1 MCVSGI
7 ARDYRLFRHLL
18 RSIHRGY
25 ARITTILQVSP
36 MPAPRPA
43 SDRHIVLR
51 LPRHTL
57 KIAGIAFAAGMLLFL
72 LVWATGRKDDFY
84 KPSPAQ
90 PTASAQTEDTIAP
103 LPAPLPAQDGA
114 SDMPQAKPPADT
126 PTLVDTAPAAP
137 PAPTPL
143 PEDAAPGAPGS
154 AAPSKAPV
162 AGGDRPVPIQGQMP
176 PPRYPSAALR
186 RGDAGDVVVR
196 VDVDAAGNPGG
207 VTLVQRSGSRDLDR
221 AAMEAVRHW
230 RFHPAQRNGQPV
242 AGSTDIPFEFKP
254 AQ

>member
-1 MCVSGI
+1 
-7 ARDYRLFRHLL
+7 
-18 RSIHRGY
+18 
-25 ARITTILQVSP
+25 

-43 SDRHIVLR
+43 SDRQIVLR

-57 KIAGIAFAAGMLLFL
+57 KIAGIAFGAGLLLFL

-84 KPSPAQ
+84 KAAPAPPS
-90 PTASAQTEDTIAP
+90 ASAPTDAQAIQP

-114 SDMPQAKPPADT
+114 SDMPQAKPPEDT
-126 PTLVDTAPAAP
+126 PALVETAPPPP
-137 PAPTPL
+137 PAPAPL
-143 PEDAAPGAPGS
+143 PEDAVAGAPGTPT
-154 AAPSKAPV
+154 AAPV
-162 AGGDRPVPIQGQMP
+162 AGGHRPVPMQGQMP

-186 RGDAGDVVVR
+186 RGDAGEVVVR

-230 RFHPAQRNGQPV
+230 RFHPAQNSGQPV
-242 AGSTDIPFEFKP
+242 AGSLDVPFQFKP

>member
-1 MCVSGI
+1 
-7 ARDYRLFRHLL
+7 
-18 RSIHRGY
+18 
-25 ARITTILQVSP
+25 

-43 SDRHIVLR
+43 SDRQIVLR

-57 KIAGIAFAAGMLLFL
+57 KIAGIAFVAGLLLFL

-84 KPSPAQ
+84 KASPAQ
-90 PTASAQTEDTIAP
+90 PAAGAPADDSIQP

-114 SDMPQAKPPADT
+114 SDMSQAKPPEDT
-126 PTLVDTAPAAP
+126 PTLVETAPTDP

-143 PEDAAPGAPGS
+143 PEDAVAGAPGT
-154 AAPSKAPV
+154 AAPTNTAAA
-162 AGGDRPVPIQGQMP
+162 AGGDRPVPMQGQMP

-186 RGDAGDVVVR
+186 RGDVGDVVVR
-196 VDVDAAGNPGG
+196 VDVDATGKPGG

-221 AAMEAVRHW
+221 VAMEAVRQW
-230 RFHPAQRNGQPV
+230 RFHPAQRNGQPI
-242 AGSTDIPFEFKP
+242 AGSVDIPFEFRP

>member
-1 MCVSGI
+1 
-7 ARDYRLFRHLL
+7 
-18 RSIHRGY
+18 
-25 ARITTILQVSP
+25 
-36 MPAPRPA
+36 
-43 SDRHIVLR
+43 
-51 LPRHTL
+51 
-57 KIAGIAFAAGMLLFL
+57 
-72 LVWATGRKDDFY
+72 
-84 KPSPAQ
+84 
-90 PTASAQTEDTIAP
+90 
-103 LPAPLPAQDGA
+103 
-114 SDMPQAKPPADT
+114 
-126 PTLVDTAPAAP
+126 P

>member
-1 MCVSGI
+1 VTSTEVSVDNRFQG
-7 ARDYRLFRHLL
+7 H
-18 RSIHRGY
+18 
-25 ARITTILQVSP
+25 
-36 MPAPRPA
+36 
-43 SDRHIVLR
+43 DRAKNNALISS
-51 LPRHTL
+51 
-57 KIAGIAFAAGMLLFL
+57 FAA
-72 LVWATGRKDDFY
+72 
-84 KPSPAQ
+84 
-90 PTASAQTEDTIAP
+90 TI
-103 LPAPLPAQDGA
+103 
-114 SDMPQAKPPADT
+114 
-126 PTLVDTAPAAP
+126 
-137 PAPTPL
+137 
-143 PEDAAPGAPGS
+143 APGS
-154 AAPSKAPV
+154 AAPVNAPV

-242 AGSTDIPFEFKP
+242 AGSMDIPFEFKP

>member
-1 MCVSGI
+1 
-7 ARDYRLFRHLL
+7 
-18 RSIHRGY
+18 
-25 ARITTILQVSP
+25 

-43 SDRHIVLR
+43 SDRQIVLR

-57 KIAGIAFAAGMLLFL
+57 KIAGIAFAAGLLLFL

-84 KPSPAQ
+84 KASPTQPSAGTPAADDAVQ
-90 PTASAQTEDTIAP
+90 P

-114 SDMPQAKPPADT
+114 SDMPQAKPQEET

-137 PAPTPL
+137 PAPAPL
-143 PEDAAPGAPGS
+143 PEEAVPGAPGT
-154 AAPSKAPV
+154 AAPASAPV
-162 AGGDRPVPIQGQMP
+162 AGGNRPVPIQGQMP

-242 AGSTDIPFEFKP
+242 AGSLDVPFEFKP
-254 AQ
+254 GQ

>member
-1 MCVSGI
+1 
-7 ARDYRLFRHLL
+7 
-18 RSIHRGY
+18 
-25 ARITTILQVSP
+25 

-43 SDRHIVLR
+43 SDRQIVLR

-57 KIAGIAFAAGMLLFL
+57 KIAGIAFGAGLLLFL

-84 KPSPAQ
+84 KASPTQ
-90 PTASAQTEDTIAP
+90 PTAGAPAADDTIQP

-114 SDMPQAKPPADT
+114 SDMPQAKPPEET
-126 PTLVDTAPAAP
+126 PTLVETAPAAP
-137 PAPTPL
+137 PAPAPL
-143 PEDAAPGAPGS
+143 PENVAPAAPGT
-154 AAPSKAPV
+154 AAPSNAPV
-162 AGGDRPVPIQGQMP
+162 AGGNRPVPMQGQMP

-196 VDVDAAGNPGG
+196 VDVDATGNPGG

-230 RFHPAQRNGQPV
+230 RFHPAQQNGQPV
-242 AGSTDIPFEFKP
+242 AGSLDIPFEFKP

>member
-1 MCVSGI
+1 M
-7 ARDYRLFRHLL
+7 FRHLL
-18 RSIHRGY
+18 RSIHRRY
-25 ARITTILQVSP
+25 ARIGPILQVSP

-43 SDRHIVLR
+43 SDRQIVLR

-57 KIAGIAFAAGMLLFL
+57 KIAGIAFVAGLLLFL

-84 KPSPAQ
+84 KASPAQ
-90 PTASAQTEDTIAP
+90 PAAGAQADDNIQP

-114 SDMPQAKPPADT
+114 SDMPQAKPPEET
-126 PTLVDTAPAAP
+126 PTLVETAPPAP

-143 PEDAAPGAPGS
+143 PENAVTGAPGAAPAN
-154 AAPSKAPV
+154 AAAA
-162 AGGDRPVPIQGQMP
+162 AGGDRPVPMQGQMP

-230 RFHPAQRNGQPV
+230 RFHPAQRNGQPI
-242 AGSTDIPFEFKP
+242 AGSLDIPFEFKP

>member
-1 MCVSGI
+1 
-7 ARDYRLFRHLL
+7 
-18 RSIHRGY
+18 
-25 ARITTILQVSP
+25 

-57 KIAGIAFAAGMLLFL
+57 KIAGIAFAAGLLLFL

-84 KPSPAQ
+84 KASPAQ
-90 PTASAQTEDTIAP
+90 PSAGAQTDDTIAP

-114 SDMPQAKPPADT
+114 SDMPQATPPADT
-126 PTLVDTAPAAP
+126 PTLVDTAPPDP
-137 PAPTPL
+137 PAPTRL
-143 PEDAAPGAPGS
+143 PENAAPGAPGS
-154 AAPSKAPV
+154 SAPSSAPV

-186 RGDAGDVVVR
+186 RGDAGNVVVR
-196 VDVDAAGNPGG
+196 VDVDAAGTPGG

-242 AGSTDIPFEFKP
+242 AGSMDIPFEFKP

>member
-1 MCVSGI
+1 
-7 ARDYRLFRHLL
+7 
-18 RSIHRGY
+18 
-25 ARITTILQVSP
+25 
-36 MPAPRPA
+36 
-43 SDRHIVLR
+43 
-51 LPRHTL
+51 
-57 KIAGIAFAAGMLLFL
+57 
-72 LVWATGRKDDFY
+72 
-84 KPSPAQ
+84 
-90 PTASAQTEDTIAP
+90 
-103 LPAPLPAQDGA
+103 
-114 SDMPQAKPPADT
+114 
-126 PTLVDTAPAAP
+126 
-137 PAPTPL
+137 
-143 PEDAAPGAPGS
+143 PENAAPGAPGPAGS
-154 AAPSKAPV
+154 AAPVNAPV

-242 AGSTDIPFEFKP
+242 AGSMDIPFEFKP

>member
-1 MCVSGI
+1 
-7 ARDYRLFRHLL
+7 
-18 RSIHRGY
+18 
-25 ARITTILQVSP
+25 

-57 KIAGIAFAAGMLLFL
+57 KIAGIAFAAGLLLFL

-126 PTLVDTAPAAP
+126 PTPVDTAPAAP

-154 AAPSKAPV
+154 AALSKAPV

>member
-1 MCVSGI
+1 MS
-7 ARDYRLFRHLL
+7 
-18 RSIHRGY
+18 
-25 ARITTILQVSP
+25 
-36 MPAPRPA
+36 APSPA

-57 KIAGIAFAAGMLLFL
+57 KIAGIAFAAGLLLFL

-84 KPSPAQ
+84 KASPAQ
-90 PTASAQTEDTIAP
+90 PTAGAQTDDTIAP

-114 SDMPQAKPPADT
+114 SDMPQAKPPAET
-126 PTLVDTAPAAP
+126 PTLVDTAPPAP

-143 PEDAAPGAPGS
+143 PENAAPGAPGAAGS
-154 AAPSKAPV
+154 AAPVNAPV

-242 AGSTDIPFEFKP
+242 AGSMDIPFEFKP

>member
-1 MCVSGI
+1 MSVG
-7 ARDYRLFRHLL
+7 AWDYRLFRHLL

-25 ARITTILQVSP
+25 ARIAAILQVSP

-43 SDRHIVLR
+43 SDRQIVLR

-57 KIAGIAFAAGMLLFL
+57 KIAGIAFGAGLLLFL

-84 KPSPAQ
+84 KPSPTQ
-90 PTASAQTEDTIAP
+90 ASANATATEDTLQP
-103 LPAPLPAQDGA
+103 LPAPLPAQDSA
-114 SDMPQAKPPADT
+114 SDMPQAKPQEDT
-126 PTLVDTAPAAP
+126 PTLVETAPTPP

-143 PEDAAPGAPGS
+143 PEDAAPGAPGA
-154 AAPSKAPV
+154 AAPSAPM
-162 AGGDRPVPIQGQMP
+162 AGGNRPVPMQGQMP

-230 RFHPAQRNGQPV
+230 RFHPAQSNGQPV
-242 AGSTDIPFEFKP
+242 AGSLDIPFEFKP

>member
-7 ARDYRLFRHLL
+7 AQDYRLFRHLL
-18 RSIHRGY
+18 RSIHCGY
-25 ARITTILQVSP
+25 ARITAILQVSP

-57 KIAGIAFAAGMLLFL
+57 KIAGIAFAVGLLLFL
-72 LVWATGRKDDFY
+72 LVWATGRKDNFY
-84 KPSPAQ
+84 KPSSAQ
-90 PTASAQTEDTIAP
+90 PTAGAPADDTIAP
-103 LPAPLPAQDGA
+103 LPAPAGPGRWQRHAAGQTAGRHPDPGGCRATRPARAAAAGRCSAGCAWKRGVVQSTGRRWRSPGA
-114 SDMPQAKPPADT
+114 DRGP
-126 PTLVDTAPAAP
+126 
-137 PAPTPL
+137 
-143 PEDAAPGAPGS
+143 DAAT
-154 AAPSKAPV
+154 
-162 AGGDRPVPIQGQMP
+162 
-176 PPRYPSAALR
+176 RYPSAALR

-196 VDVDAAGNPGG
+196 VDVDATGNPGG

>member
-1 MCVSGI
+1 
-7 ARDYRLFRHLL
+7 
-18 RSIHRGY
+18 
-25 ARITTILQVSP
+25 
-36 MPAPRPA
+36 MPAPRSA

-57 KIAGIAFAAGMLLFL
+57 KIAGIAFAAGLLLFL
-72 LVWATGRKDDFY
+72 LVWATGRKGDFY
-84 KPSPAQ
+84 KASPTQPSADAPAGEQ
-90 PTASAQTEDTIAP
+90 AIQP

-114 SDMPQAKPPADT
+114 SDMPQAKHPVET
-126 PTLVDTAPAAP
+126 PTLVETAP
-137 PAPTPL
+137 PAPATPAPL
-143 PEDAAPGAPGS
+143 PEGAAPGAPEA
-154 AAPSKAPV
+154 AAPSNAPV
-162 AGGDRPVPIQGQMP
+162 AGGDRPVPVQGQMP
-176 PPRYPSAALR
+176 PPRYPAAALR

-230 RFHPAQRNGQPV
+230 RFHPARHNGQPV
-242 AGSTDIPFEFKP
+242 AGSVDIPFEFKP

>member
-1 MCVSGI
+1 
-7 ARDYRLFRHLL
+7 
-18 RSIHRGY
+18 
-25 ARITTILQVSP
+25 

-126 PTLVDTAPAAP
+126 PTLADTAPAAP

-143 PEDAAPGAPGS
+143 PE
-154 AAPSKAPV
+154 
-162 AGGDRPVPIQGQMP
+162 
-176 PPRYPSAALR
+176 
-186 RGDAGDVVVR
+186 
-196 VDVDAAGNPGG
+196 
-207 VTLVQRSGSRDLDR
+207 
-221 AAMEAVRHW
+221 
-230 RFHPAQRNGQPV
+230 
-242 AGSTDIPFEFKP
+242 
-254 AQ
+254 

>member
-1 MCVSGI
+1 
-7 ARDYRLFRHLL
+7 
-18 RSIHRGY
+18 
-25 ARITTILQVSP
+25 

-43 SDRHIVLR
+43 SDRQIVLR

-57 KIAGIAFAAGMLLFL
+57 KIAAIAFGAGLLLFL

-84 KPSPAQ
+84 KASPAQ
-90 PTASAQTEDTIAP
+90 PSADAPADASIEP

-114 SDMPQAKPPADT
+114 SDMPQAKPPQETA
-126 PTLVDTAPAAP
+126 TLVETAPPAPAAP
-137 PAPTPL
+137 APLQETTF
-143 PEDAAPGAPGS
+143 PGAPDT
-154 AAPSKAPV
+154 AAPSTAPV
-162 AGGDRPVPIQGQMP
+162 AGGDRPVPMQGQMP

-196 VDVDAAGNPGG
+196 VDVDAAGKPGG
-207 VTLVQRSGSRDLDR
+207 VALVQRSGSRDLDR

-230 RFHPAQRNGQPV
+230 RFHPAHRNGQPV
-242 AGSTDIPFEFKP
+242 AGSIDIPFEFKP

>member
-7 ARDYRLFRHLL
+7 AQDYRLFRHLL
-18 RSIHRGY
+18 RSIHCGY
-25 ARITTILQVSP
+25 ARITAILQVSP

-57 KIAGIAFAAGMLLFL
+57 KIAGIAFAVGLLLFL
-72 LVWATGRKDDFY
+72 LVWATGRKDNFY
-84 KPSPAQ
+84 KPSSAQ
-90 PTASAQTEDTIAP
+90 PTAGAPADDTIAP
-103 LPAPLPAQDGA
+103 LPAPAGPGRWQRHAAGQ
-114 SDMPQAKPPADT
+114 
-126 PTLVDTAPAAP
+126 TAGRHPDPGGCRATRP
-137 PAPTPL
+137 PAPPL

-162 AGGDRPVPIQGQMP
+162 AGGDRPVPIEGQMR
-176 PPRYPSAALR
+176 PPRYPSVALR

-196 VDVDAAGNPGG
+196 VDVDATGNPGG